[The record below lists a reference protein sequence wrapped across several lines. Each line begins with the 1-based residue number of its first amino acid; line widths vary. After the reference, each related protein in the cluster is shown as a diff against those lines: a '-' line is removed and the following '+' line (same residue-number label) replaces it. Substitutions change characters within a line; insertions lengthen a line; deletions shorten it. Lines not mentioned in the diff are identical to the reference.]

1 MKTDMKEFGGSSGL
15 FVIAEAGVN
24 HNGSFEMACALVDA
38 AKAAGADAVKFQ
50 TFRAEALATA
60 SSPKAEYQ
68 QHSTGTEN
76 GQLDMLRRLEL
87 SYTDFIALDRYCR
100 DIGIMFLSTPFD
112 TVSLDFLVNEV
123 NVPLLKFSSGDITN
137 APFLLQ
143 GAHSGKPII
152 LSTGMSTLAEVEE
165 ALGVLAFG
173 YCATPTS
180 KPGREAFNAAYW
192 QEANQVILAEK
203 VCILH
208 CVTEYPTPLEQ
219 VNLRAMVT
227 LAEAFGLPV
236 GFSDHTMGIGVS
248 VAAVALGACVIEKH
262 LTLDCAGHGPDHAA
276 SLEPDTFRRMV
287 EAMREAAL
295 CLGSSRKLPAPC
307 EQKNLHIGRR
317 SLVAQTAIASGENFT
332 PENIAVK
339 RPGGGQPP
347 INYWDLIG
355 KRAMRNYLP
364 DDLI

>member
-1 MKTDMKEFGGSSGL
+1 MKIGMGKIGFSSGL

-24 HNGSFEMACALVDA
+24 HNGSFETACALADA
-38 AKAAGADAVKFQ
+38 AKATGADAVKFQ

-68 QHSTGTEN
+68 QRTTGA
-76 GQLDMLRRLEL
+76 GDSQFDMLRRLEL
-87 SYTDFIALDRYCR
+87 SHTDFIALNRYCR

-112 TVSLDFLVNEV
+112 PASLDFLVNEV

-143 GAHSGKPII
+143 GARSGKPII

-173 YCATPTS
+173 YSTTPES
-180 KPGREAFNAAYW
+180 MPGREAFNAAYW
-192 QEANQVILAEK
+192 QEANRSVLAGK

-208 CVTEYPTPLEQ
+208 CVTEYPTPLEE

-236 GFSDHTMGIGVS
+236 GFSDHTMGIGVP

-262 LTLDCAGHGPDHAA
+262 LTLDRTGHGPDHVA
-276 SLEPDTFRRMV
+276 SLEPEAFRRMV
-287 EAMREAAL
+287 EAMREAAS
-295 CLGSSRKLPAPC
+295 CLGSPRKLPAPC
-307 EQKNLHIGRR
+307 ERKNLHIGRR
-317 SLVAQTAIASGENFT
+317 SLVAQTTIASGEKFT

-347 INYWDLIG
+347 INYWDLID
-355 KRAMRNYLP
+355 KCAVRNYLP

>member
-1 MKTDMKEFGGSSGL
+1 MKEFVSSSGL

-24 HNGSFEMACALVDA
+24 HNGSFETACALVDA
-38 AKAAGADAVKFQ
+38 AKAAGANAVKFQ

-68 QHSTGTEN
+68 QRTTNAEAS
-76 GQLDMLRRLEL
+76 QFDMLRQLEL
-87 SYTDFIALDRYCR
+87 SFANFIALDRYCR
-100 DIGIMFLSTPFD
+100 DVGIMFLSTPFD
-112 TVSLDFLVNEV
+112 SVSLDFLVNEV

-143 GAHSGKPII
+143 GARSGKPII

-173 YCATPTS
+173 YSASPEA
-180 KPGREAFNAAYW
+180 KPGKEAFNAAYW
-192 QEANQVILAEK
+192 QEANQAILAEK

-219 VNLRAMVT
+219 VNLRAMAT
-227 LAEAFGLPV
+227 LAQAFDLPV

-248 VAAVALGACVIEKH
+248 VAAAALGACVIEKH
-262 LTLDCAGHGPDHAA
+262 LTLDRAEHGPDHAA
-276 SLEPDTFRRMV
+276 SLEPDAFRRMV
-287 EAMREAAL
+287 EAMREAAA
-295 CLGSSRKLPAPC
+295 CLGSPRKLPALC

-317 SLVAQTAIASGENFT
+317 SIVARTAIASGEKFSS
-332 PENIAVK
+332 ENIAVK
-339 RPGGGQPP
+339 RPGGGKPP
-347 INYWDLIG
+347 IDYWELMG
-355 KRAMRNYLP
+355 QCAARNYLP

>member
-1 MKTDMKEFGGSSGL
+1 MDMGKIGFLPGL

-60 SSPKAEYQ
+60 ISPKAGYQ
-68 QHSTGTEN
+68 QRTTGA
-76 GQLDMLRRLEL
+76 GDSQFDMLRRLEL
-87 SYTDFIALDRYCR
+87 SHTDFIALDRYCH

-112 TVSLDFLVNEV
+112 PVSLDFLVKEV
-123 NVPLLKFSSGDITN
+123 NVPILKFSSGDITN
-137 APFLLQ
+137 APLLLR
-143 GAHSGKPII
+143 GARTGKPVI

-165 ALGVLAFG
+165 ALGILAFG
-173 YCATPTS
+173 YTATPGS
-180 KPGREAFNAAYW
+180 RPGREAFNASYW
-192 QEANQVILAEK
+192 QETSHSALAEK

-208 CVTEYPTPLEQ
+208 CVTEYPTPVEE

-262 LTLDCAGHGPDHAA
+262 LTLDPAGHGPDHAA
-276 SLEPDTFRRMV
+276 SLEPDAFRRMV
-287 EAMREAAL
+287 EAMREAAA
-295 CLGSSRKLPAPC
+295 CLGSPRKLPAPC
-307 EQKNLHIGRR
+307 ERNNLHIGRR
-317 SLVAQTAIASGENFT
+317 SLVAQTTIASGEKFT

-355 KRAMRNYLP
+355 KRAVRDYLP
-364 DDLI
+364 DDLL

>member
-1 MKTDMKEFGGSSGL
+1 MGMKRFGGASGL
-15 FVIAEAGVN
+15 FIIAEAGVN
-24 HNGSFEMACALVDA
+24 HNGSFETACALADA
-38 AKAAGADAVKFQ
+38 AKMAGADAVKFQ

-68 QHSTGTEN
+68 QRTTGV
-76 GQLDMLRRLEL
+76 GDSQLDMLRQLEL

-112 TVSLDFLVNEV
+112 PMSLDFLVNEV

-143 GAHSGKPII
+143 GARSGKPII

-165 ALGVLAFG
+165 ALGILSFG
-173 YCATPTS
+173 YSATPES
-180 KPGREAFNAAYW
+180 KPGREAFKTSYW
-192 QEANQVILAEK
+192 QETNHSILAEN

-208 CVTEYPTPLEQ
+208 CVTEYPTPLEE
-219 VNLRAMVT
+219 VNLRSMVT

-248 VAAVALGACVIEKH
+248 VAAVALGGCVIEKH
-262 LTLDCAGHGPDHAA
+262 LTLDRAGHGPDHAA
-276 SLEPDTFRRMV
+276 SLEPEAFRRMV
-287 EAMREAAL
+287 EALREAAA
-295 CLGSSRKLPAPC
+295 CLGSPRKLPAPC
-307 EQKNLHIGRR
+307 ERKNLHIGRR
-317 SLVAQTAIASGENFT
+317 SLVARMTIASGEKFT
-332 PENIAVK
+332 PENIGVK

-355 KRAMRNYLP
+355 KCAERDYLP